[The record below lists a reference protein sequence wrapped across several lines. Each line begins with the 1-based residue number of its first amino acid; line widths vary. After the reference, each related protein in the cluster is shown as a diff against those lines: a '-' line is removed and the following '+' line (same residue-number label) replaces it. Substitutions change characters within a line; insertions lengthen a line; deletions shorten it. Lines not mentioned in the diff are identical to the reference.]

1 MRRSDEVLR
10 HAPAFCVHEA
20 EVELGF
26 GNPLLCGLAELLHRL
41 GVVQRYALA
50 LVVPTRSSECPLVA
64 ISGLFPEG

>member
-26 GNPLLCGLAELLHRL
+26 GNPLLCGLAEPLHRL
-41 GVVQRYALA
+41 GVVLGYAQA
-50 LVVPTRSSECPLVA
+50 LGVHFAEIVLGVGVTLLGRR
-64 ISGLFPEG
+64 